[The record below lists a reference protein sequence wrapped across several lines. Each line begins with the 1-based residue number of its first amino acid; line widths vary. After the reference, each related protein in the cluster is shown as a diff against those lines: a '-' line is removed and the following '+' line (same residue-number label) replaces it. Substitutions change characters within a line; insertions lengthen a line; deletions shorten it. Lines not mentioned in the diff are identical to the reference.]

1 MKEGGT
7 FRPAYLDNPYL
18 RIERRPLSFS
28 PSKRSARKQSAG
40 KRRAS
45 LFSQG
50 NSPSLS
56 VLTPRDDFDDYLMS
70 QSSLES
76 DINMKTQST
85 PRIIER
91 EMTPRSSGFTI
102 TKDELQFFL
111 HGSKGFSQL
120 NVKIPPNPD
129 DDLLTDE
136 NW

>member
-7 FRPAYLDNPYL
+7 FRPAYLDNPFL
-18 RIERRPLSFS
+18 RVERRPLSFT
-28 PSKRSARKQSAG
+28 PSKRSSRRSAG

-50 NSPSLS
+50 NAPSLS
-56 VLTPRDDFDDYLMS
+56 VLSPREDFEDYLMS

-76 DINMKTQST
+76 DIKTQST

-91 EMTPRSSGFTI
+91 EMSPRGSGFSI

-120 NVKIPPNPD
+120 SVKIPMNPD
-129 DDLLTDE
+129 DDLLSDE